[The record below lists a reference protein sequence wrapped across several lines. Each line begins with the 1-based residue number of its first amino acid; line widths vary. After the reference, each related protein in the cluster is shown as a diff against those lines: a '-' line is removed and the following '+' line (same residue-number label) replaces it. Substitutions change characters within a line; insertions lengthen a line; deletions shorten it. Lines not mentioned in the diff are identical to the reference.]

1 VRVLLRWPRARARRT
16 LPPAPEAVPSPHA
29 RLTRDRPDPYLS
41 CPRAGAVGAGGGWY
55 SWTVGYDSGPAFRLW
70 PPVAV
75 GGPLLLGLLASAWA
89 GDPLPGSAATVGW
102 GWGLVS
108 AFAAWNGWALVTLAR
123 HRTALLPGE
132 PTTVVIDS
140 GPFAR
145 SRNPLYVGLLVL
157 SAGVALLAGSVWAL
171 VALPLEWA
179 LLRWGAV
186 VPEERYLTAKF
197 GATYTDYAG
206 RVRRWL

>member
-1 VRVLLRWPRARARRT
+1 VVLEP
-16 LPPAPEAVPSPHA
+16 
-29 RLTRDRPDPYLS
+29 
-41 CPRAGAVGAGGGWY
+41 
-55 SWTVGYDSGPAFRLW
+55 DSGPSFKLW
-70 PPVAV
+70 PPVSV
-75 GGPLLLGLLASAWA
+75 GGPLVVGLAVSWSA
-89 GDPLPGSAATVGW
+89 GDPFTSSTVTAALGW
-102 GWGLVS
+102 VLIV
-108 AFAAWNGWALVTLAR
+108 AFVVWNGWALVTMAQ

-132 PTTVVIDS
+132 PTTVVIER

-157 SAGVALLAGSVWAL
+157 SAGAGLVFGSLWAL

-186 VPEERYLTAKF
+186 VPEEKYLTAKF
-197 GATYTDYAG
+197 GTTYSGYTG